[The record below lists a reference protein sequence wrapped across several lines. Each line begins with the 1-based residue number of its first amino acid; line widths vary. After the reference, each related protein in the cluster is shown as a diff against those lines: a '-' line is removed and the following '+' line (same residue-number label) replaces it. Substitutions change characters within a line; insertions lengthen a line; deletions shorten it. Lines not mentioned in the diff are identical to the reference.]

1 MLKNSRVKMYIY
13 MPYENLRERERER
26 ERERGVVS

>member
-26 ERERGVVS
+26 ERGVVS